1 MKSLEKAL
9 RDRLNK
15 MMWSQGKTIYELA
28 IWRVFDHELGDVSW
42 HIDTIPGYLNY
53 RPGTYTKTWISLD
66 EFIKEA
72 IDHGYTGSAADI
84 ESLIENGI

>member
-15 MMWSQGKTIYELA
+15 MTWSQGIA

-42 HIDTIPGYLNY
+42 TIDTIPGYLNY
-53 RPGTYTKTWISLD
+53 RPGTYTKTRISLD

-72 IDHGYTGSAADI
+72 IAHGYTGSAADI